1 VAWVAAASLA
11 VAGATASAAQQPTP
25 APVSPAPAAPQDA
38 AARIRSQRDELD
50 RIRKERTDL
59 EDKMRT
65 LQGTV
70 HDLSEERRNLDRQA
84 DATEAAMR
92 SLDRQLLAIGASVE
106 ETTGELVL
114 AQDELVL
121 KRAILRRRLNDIY
134 KRGPLFSMQVM
145 FAAQSFGELVSRYKY
160 LHLLTLRD
168 RALVTRVEALHT
180 RISGQRTQLVKLQD
194 EMALSREEKAEE
206 EVRLRRLEEERSVR
220 LRTAEKQAKQTAAR
234 LAQIEKDEARVGA
247 LVAALEAARKKA
259 EARPNAPA
267 PVSSTIKTSD
277 FGKLDWPV
285 DGTILYRFGRVVN
298 PNNTATRWNGIGI
311 AALQGS
317 PVRAVAAGEVVAAEP
332 IGTYG
337 PTVIVQHGGGDYSV
351 YGSLATVDVKKGATI
366 TKGQVV
372 GTVGATD
379 PDLPSHLHFEIRPK
393 GHAMDP
399 LVWLRNRQ

>member
-1 VAWVAAASLA
+1 MCLA
-11 VAGATASAAQQPTP
+11 VAGPAVNAQQPSPTP
-25 APVSPAPAAPQDA
+25 PTPSPPTTQDA
-38 AARIRSQRDELD
+38 AGRIRSQREELD
-50 RIRKERTDL
+50 RIRRERTEL
-59 EDKMRT
+59 EDKMRS

-70 HDLSEERRNLDRQA
+70 HDLSEERHNLDRQA

-134 KRGPLFSMQVM
+134 KRGPLFSMQVL

-168 RALVTRVEALHT
+168 RALVHRVEALHE
-180 RISGQRTQLVKLQD
+180 RIAGQRTQLVHLQD

-206 EVRLRRLEEERSVR
+206 EVRLRRLEQEQSAR
-220 LRTAEKQAKQTAAR
+220 LKTAEKQARQTATR
-234 LAQIEKDEARVGA
+234 LAQIQRDEARVGS

-267 PVSSTIKTSD
+267 PTTSTIRTSD
-277 FGKLDWPV
+277 YGKLDWPV

-298 PNNTATRWNGIGI
+298 PNNTSTRWNGIGI

-317 PVRAVAAGEVVAAEP
+317 PVRAVAAGQVVAAEP

-351 YGSLATVDVKKGATI
+351 YGSLATVDVKKGTTI

-399 LVWLRNRQ
+399 LVWLRNHQ

>member
-1 VAWVAAASLA
+1 MTHSA
-11 VAGATASAAQQPTP
+11 AAQQPSPTPP
-25 APVSPAPAAPQDA
+25 APPTTQDA
-38 AARIRSQRDELD
+38 AGRIRSQREELD
-50 RIRKERTDL
+50 RIRRERTEL
-59 EDKMRT
+59 EDKMRS

-70 HDLSEERRNLDRQA
+70 HDLSEERHNLDRQA

-134 KRGPLFSMQVM
+134 KRGPLFSMQVL

-168 RALVTRVEALHT
+168 RALVHRVEALHE
-180 RISGQRTQLVKLQD
+180 RIAGQRTQLVHLQD

-206 EVRLRRLEEERSVR
+206 EVRLRRLEQERSAR
-220 LRTAEKQAKQTAAR
+220 LKTAEKQARQTASR
-234 LAQIEKDEARVGA
+234 LAQIERDEARVGS

-267 PVSSTIKTSD
+267 PTASTIRTGD

-285 DGTILYRFGRVVN
+285 DGSILYRFGRVVN
-298 PNNTATRWNGIGI
+298 PNNTSTRWNGIGI

-351 YGSLATVDVKKGATI
+351 YGSLATVDVRKGTMI

-399 LVWLRNRQ
+399 LVWLRNHR

>member
-1 VAWVAAASLA
+1 VTRSA
-11 VAGATASAAQQPTP
+11 AAQQPSPTPP
-25 APVSPAPAAPQDA
+25 APPTTQDA
-38 AARIRSQRDELD
+38 AGRIRSQREELD
-50 RIRKERTDL
+50 RIRRERTEL
-59 EDKMRT
+59 EDKMRS

-70 HDLSEERRNLDRQA
+70 HDLSEERHNLDRQA

-134 KRGPLFSMQVM
+134 KRGPLFSMQVL

-168 RALVTRVEALHT
+168 RALVHRVEALHE
-180 RISGQRTQLVKLQD
+180 RIAGQRTQLVHLQD

-206 EVRLRRLEEERSVR
+206 EVRLRRLEQERSAR
-220 LRTAEKQAKQTAAR
+220 LKTAEKQARQTASR
-234 LAQIEKDEARVGA
+234 LAQIERDEARVGS

-267 PVSSTIKTSD
+267 PTASTIRTGD

-285 DGTILYRFGRVVN
+285 DGSILYRFGRVVN
-298 PNNTATRWNGIGI
+298 PNNTSTRWNGIGI

-351 YGSLATVDVKKGATI
+351 YGSLATVDVRKGTMI

-399 LVWLRNRQ
+399 LVWLRNHR

>member
-1 VAWVAAASLA
+1 MTRSA
-11 VAGATASAAQQPTP
+11 AAQQPSPTPP
-25 APVSPAPAAPQDA
+25 APPTTQDA
-38 AARIRSQRDELD
+38 AGRIRSQREELD
-50 RIRKERTDL
+50 RIRRERTEL
-59 EDKMRT
+59 EDKMRS

-70 HDLSEERRNLDRQA
+70 HDLSEERHNLDRQA

-134 KRGPLFSMQVM
+134 KRGPLFSMQVL

-168 RALVTRVEALHT
+168 RALVHRVEALHE
-180 RISGQRTQLVKLQD
+180 RIAGQRTQLVHLQD

-206 EVRLRRLEEERSVR
+206 EVRLRRLEQERSAR
-220 LRTAEKQAKQTAAR
+220 LKTAEKQARQTASR
-234 LAQIEKDEARVGA
+234 LAQIERDEARVGS

-267 PVSSTIKTSD
+267 PTASTIRTGD

-285 DGTILYRFGRVVN
+285 DGSILYRFGRVVN
-298 PNNTATRWNGIGI
+298 PNNTSTRWNGIGI

-351 YGSLATVDVKKGATI
+351 YGSLATVDVRKGTMI

-399 LVWLRNRQ
+399 LVWLRNHQ

>member
-1 VAWVAAASLA
+1 VTHSA
-11 VAGATASAAQQPTP
+11 AAQQPSPTPP
-25 APVSPAPAAPQDA
+25 APPTTQDA
-38 AARIRSQRDELD
+38 AGRIRSQREELD
-50 RIRKERTDL
+50 RIRRERTEL
-59 EDKMRT
+59 EDKMRS

-70 HDLSEERRNLDRQA
+70 HDLSEERHNLDRQA

-134 KRGPLFSMQVM
+134 KRGPLFSMQVL

-168 RALVTRVEALHT
+168 RALVHRVEALHE
-180 RISGQRTQLVKLQD
+180 RIAGQRTQLVHLQD

-206 EVRLRRLEEERSVR
+206 EVRLRRLEQERSAR
-220 LRTAEKQAKQTAAR
+220 LKTAEKQARQTASR
-234 LAQIEKDEARVGA
+234 LAQIERDEARVGS

-267 PVSSTIKTSD
+267 PTASTIRTGD

-285 DGTILYRFGRVVN
+285 DGSILYRFGRVVN
-298 PNNTATRWNGIGI
+298 PNNTSTRWNGIGI

-351 YGSLATVDVKKGATI
+351 YGSLATVDVRKGTMI

-399 LVWLRNRQ
+399 LVWLRNHR